1 MRSDIQALREDFYH
15 AHYAMSFTPDVRA
28 DQCVKDFS
36 DELDADLAELGANQ
50 GNYATKYVGYLR
62 TWAARKSRCMSPM
75 ITGPANFPV
84 GSNLKRMNSEQRAWE
99 DFRAWRERY
108 IRRAN
113 AVKTKSPEEDLDDA
127 LLDLEKQR
135 AYHEM
140 MIGVNRIVRSKATEV
155 EKKERI
161 IEEYDLSEKTV
172 SNLFDYEPPFRPGF
186 QSYTLTNHNAKI
198 KRLEEKVLIMKARIL
213 RKETWEPIAFPGGT
227 IDIEND
233 RVVIRHD
240 EKPAREVISA
250 LKESGFRW
258 SPNWKCWCRKHTG
271 NAVAAAKRV
280 CGV

>member
-1 MRSDIQALREDFYH
+1 MRSDIQALREDFYR
-15 AHYAMSFTPDVRA
+15 AHYAISFTPDVRA
-28 DQCVKDFS
+28 DQCVEDFS
-36 DELDADLAELGANQ
+36 EELDADLAELGANQ
-50 GNYATKYVGYLR
+50 GAYAAKYIGYLR
-62 TWAARKSRCMSPM
+62 TWASRKSRCMSPM
-75 ITGPANFPV
+75 ITGPANFPTE
-84 GSNLKRMNSEQRAWE
+84 GNLKRMNTEMRAWDE
-99 DFRAWRERY
+99 FRAWRERY
-108 IRRAN
+108 IRRAH
-113 AVKTKSPEEDLDDA
+113 AVKTKSPEEELDDA
-127 LLDLEKQR
+127 LNDLEKQR
-135 AYHEM
+135 AQHEL
-140 MIGVNRIVRSKATEV
+140 MIGVNKIVRSKVLDHEKIIAIMENYELSGKTATAL
-155 EKKERI
+155 
-161 IEEYDLSEKTV
+161 LSGG
-172 SNLFDYEPPFRPGF
+172 FRGF
-186 QSYTLTNHNAKI
+186 QLTNHNAKI